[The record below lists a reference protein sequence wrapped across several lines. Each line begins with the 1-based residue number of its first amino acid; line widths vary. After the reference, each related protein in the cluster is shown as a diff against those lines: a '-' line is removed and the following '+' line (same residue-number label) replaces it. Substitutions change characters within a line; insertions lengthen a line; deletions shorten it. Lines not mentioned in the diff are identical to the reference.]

1 MKVLH
6 FPFRLNPVLVI
17 FQQIFIGIVH
27 KTMDTLIQNLK
38 RNADRLLKSEKSALI
53 HKTVNVISER
63 GKSLRARVELG
74 DQDRFLRNISL
85 AKGWCKATDSTL
97 SQLKDFIIKVKK
109 IIIQMIDKTSSH
121 EAYKQAVK
129 EVEKL
134 FVRILEIANSQDIR
148 RHISA
153 WNHTMTSPFRKE
165 EGGVVYQGDTEKMEV
180 EVEPGS
186 KMKINSIDSNFLTKP
201 LKTLGEDF
209 DLDPGIDQNTRLA
222 DLNQGR
228 GVNLGSIRVTD
239 NNADVSWDI
248 NLRRATTVGD
258 VINAINSSE
267 TAGLSA
273 DINASKKSLELTY
286 IGLNKSN
293 SGQEFTISETN
304 GTTARD
310 LGILTNVL
318 QESARQPSSIEGQDL
333 DPILTH
339 NTSISLLKSGL
350 GLTLGTIKISLGE
363 TKRMV
368 DLSSASTIGEIID
381 AINNSIPG
389 VIVSIN
395 NSRKGISV
403 ESTLVGKSLVVYD
416 GDDKKSAR
424 SLGISGSP
432 DTLGTLLFLMEGLN
446 NENCEAISEGLET
459 LNLSLEEILS
469 HRAETE
475 AKVKRL
481 ENIGTRII
489 GFQPDTIRVL
499 SEIGDADLFKATTD
513 LANQKAVYQSALQ
526 SSAAMIQPK
535 LLDLIR

>member
-109 IIIQMIDKTSSH
+109 IIIQMMGKTSSH

-339 NTSISLLKSGL
+339 NTSISLLKSGP

-389 VIVSIN
+389 VIASID

-416 GDDKKSAR
+416 GDDKKSDR

-469 HRAETE
+469 HRAEVE
-475 AKVKRL
+475 VKVKRL

-489 GFQPDTIRVL
+489 GFQSDTIRVL

-526 SSAAMIQPK
+526 SSAAMIQPR
-535 LLDLIR
+535 LLDLIK